1 MHLKAFH
8 IQEWPESHVG
18 VNFVFLRECG
28 TILFIHSLNRTPIA
42 FQYERFFR
50 PEATLVASVFAPI
63 MFPPAPVL
71 VYKEKKDNSQVI
83 FSPDSL
89 RSLCHLCVSTFKTT
103 D

>member
-1 MHLKAFH
+1 MSVVL
-8 IQEWPESHVG
+8 
-18 VNFVFLRECG
+18 
-28 TILFIHSLNRTPIA
+28 IHSLNRAPIA

-50 PEATLVASVFAPI
+50 PEATLVASVFAPV

-83 FSPDSL
+83 FSPVSS
-89 RSLCHLCVSTFKTT
+89 RSLCHLCVSTFKIP